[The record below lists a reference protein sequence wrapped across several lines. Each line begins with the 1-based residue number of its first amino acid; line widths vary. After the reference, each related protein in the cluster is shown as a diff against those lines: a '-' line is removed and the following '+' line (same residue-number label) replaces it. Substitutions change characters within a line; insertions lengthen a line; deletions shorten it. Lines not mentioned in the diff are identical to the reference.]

1 VIVVIC
7 ARMLQLC
14 PVVLLVGIAL
24 SACNEAQTTP
34 AAEASVPKAPQ
45 VSIVTMRPAALPYVR
60 ELPGRISALR
70 VAEIRA
76 RVAGI
81 VVERTFRQGTDVKA
95 GDILYRLDP
104 APFRVEL
111 EAAEAALAKAKAVQ
125 DQAEQQAKRAEMLFN
140 QHVASPA
147 QHETAIATSRQAQ
160 ADVAARQADVERAKL
175 NLDYT
180 VVRSPIDGR
189 IGGALVTEGAL
200 VGQGEATHLATVQ
213 QLDPIYADFTQ
224 SVTELQQLRRDL
236 ETGALDKVAPEAA
249 TAKVVLGDGVAYRQ
263 PGKLLFSDASVD
275 PGTGQVTLRGEFPN
289 PKHELLPGMYVRVRI
304 VQGVDDDALAVPQ
317 QAIQFDTGGDTQ
329 LYVMGSNNRVAV
341 RKVRIGHLIDQRRII
356 RDGVKPG
363 DRVVVEGFQK
373 FDEGDLVDPV
383 EWEDTA
389 ASEMAFDSTNS
400 GEN

>member
-1 VIVVIC
+1 MRVNSGRLCLAILIVGVC
-7 ARMLQLC
+7 
-14 PVVLLVGIAL
+14 L
-24 SACNEAQTTP
+24 SACDEAESVRIRNAERP
-34 AAEASVPKAPQ
+34 APKPPQ
-45 VSIVTMRPAALPYVR
+45 VSVVMIRPAALPYIR
-60 ELPGRISALR
+60 ELPGRISAVR

-81 VVERTFRQGTDVKA
+81 VVERTFRQGTDVKT

-111 EAAEAALAKAKAVQ
+111 QAAEAALAKAKAVE
-125 DQAEQQAKRAEMLFN
+125 DQAEHQAKRAEMLFN

-147 QHETAIATSRQAQ
+147 QNETAIASWRQAQ

-213 QLDPIYADFTQ
+213 QLDPIYVDFTQ

-249 TAKVVLGDGVAYRQ
+249 AAKVVLGDGVMYPRA
-263 PGKLLFSDASVD
+263 GKLLFSDASVD

-289 PKHELLPGMYVRVRI
+289 PNHELLPGMYVRVRI

-317 QAIQFDTGGDTQ
+317 QAVQFDAGGDTQ
-329 LYVMGSNNRVAV
+329 VYVVGSNNHAAV

-356 RDGVKPG
+356 LDGIKPG
-363 DRVVVEGFQK
+363 ERVVVEGFQK

-383 EWEDTA
+383 QWEDTG
-389 ASEMAFDSTNS
+389 ASEMAFDPTSP
-400 GEN
+400 GEH